1 MKKFLFTAC
10 AIGALAAATP
20 ALAGP
25 EYRFSGT
32 FLPSTGTSFSELLG
46 GGSFDGSYSLAGS
59 AFPTSGIGY
68 FDSFSLN
75 LRDSTGAILLTLTQ
89 GVGTAGGYINTGYAS
104 IYGGTT
110 LLFSDATSDYLQLVV
125 PTGFGGTG
133 AVLANGYSYAQ
144 IAPQNQAIIGSG
156 VISVPEPAAWGLML
170 GGFGAM
176 GMALRSRRTR
186 VRVAYA

>member
-1 MKKFLFTAC
+1 MKKLLFTMC
-10 AIGALAAATP
+10 ALGALAAATP
-20 ALAGP
+20 ALADT
-25 EYRFSGT
+25 EYRFSGS
-32 FLPSTGTSFSELLG
+32 FLPSTGTDFTELLG
-46 GGSFDGSYSLAGS
+46 GGSFDGSYTLSDG

-68 FDSFSLN
+68 FDSFTLN
-75 LRDSTGAILLTLTQ
+75 LRDSAGAILLTLTK
-89 GVGTAGGYINTGYAS
+89 GIGTASGYINTGNAA

-110 LLFSDATSDYLQLVV
+110 ILFSDATSDYLQLVV

-144 IAPQNQAIIGSG
+144 IAPQNQATIASAVIG
-156 VISVPEPAAWGLML
+156 VPEPAAWGLML

-186 VRVAYA
+186 VAFA